1 MIPNLWEPY
10 NGGHM
15 LILRLFLVLV
25 TLLLVASGGLYI
37 FTRDRRY
44 LNFAWQTM
52 RFTLLL
58 LLLFVALFV
67 LERYVL
73 VGWQV
78 LL

>member
-1 MIPNLWEPY
+1 V
-10 NGGHM
+10 

-25 TLLLVASGGLYI
+25 TLLLVLSGGMYV

-44 LNFAWQTM
+44 LKFAWQIL
-52 RFTLLL
+52 RFAAVL
-58 LLLFVALFV
+58 LLLFAVLFV

-73 VGWQV
+73 VGWRV